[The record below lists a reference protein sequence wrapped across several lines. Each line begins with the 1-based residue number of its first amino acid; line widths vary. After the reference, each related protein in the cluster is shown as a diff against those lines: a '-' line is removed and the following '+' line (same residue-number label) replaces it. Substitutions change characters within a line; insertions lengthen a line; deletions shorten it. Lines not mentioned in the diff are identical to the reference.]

1 MISQKTKKK
10 NEEIKALKES
20 NQEKIYTKF
29 KTFYKKYKHVPRP
42 ITSISPN
49 PFTNNKNY
57 KYRLYNNIKNKIIPT
72 KYKNKNYKKNNKNIK
87 KKK

>member
-10 NEEIKALKES
+10 IEEIKALKES

-29 KTFYKKYKHVPRP
+29 KTFYKKYKQVPRP

-57 KYRLYNNIKNKIIPT
+57 KYRLYNNTQYNPLVNMMITRTDII
-72 KYKNKNYKKNNKNIK
+72 
-87 KKK
+87 